1 MQQVDVI
8 HRLAR
13 EYPDRFE
20 MAFTND
26 DVWSAHRKGKTATL
40 IGLEGGHMIK
50 SNLAILRM
58 LYNVG
63 VRYMTL
69 THNCPTPWAE
79 AAYSDKRDPEV
90 KHDSNVFEPLGSGLS
105 DFGKRVILEMNRL
118 GMMVDISHVAE
129 DWTFPRAPRRTVGPF
144 HYSLVMP
151 VYHFLLLI
159 SNVPQLRKRG
169 TLGRLFFNVPHF
181 L

>member
-1 MQQVDVI
+1 MIFLQFFVAYSNCRTQFKDAVEFGMQQVDVI

-26 DVWSAHRKGKTATL
+26 GSSEFISFVIKCWCSAISSFSDVWSAHRKGKTATL

-69 THNCPTPWAE
+69 THNCPTPWYE
-79 AAYSDKRDPEV
+79 STKYNLGFDQEKWTLPFRD
-90 KHDSNVFEPLGSGLS
+90 
-105 DFGKRVILEMNRL
+105 
-118 GMMVDISHVAE
+118 
-129 DWTFPRAPRRTVGPF
+129 
-144 HYSLVMP
+144 
-151 VYHFLLLI
+151 
-159 SNVPQLRKRG
+159 
-169 TLGRLFFNVPHF
+169 
-181 L
+181 